1 MSRKSNHTALKVFLI
16 LLILLLI
23 AGSVMMVKL
32 SLNLAGAPV
41 EAIPS
46 DSAIELPTSPLAE
59 TEAATE
65 ATTVPTEPEPEKVI
79 ATATISA
86 QGDLLMHSPV
96 FNTCRQSDGS
106 YNFESI
112 FRYTKD
118 TLAAMDYSVANLET
132 TFGGPDHP
140 HIANQSFCCPDELAA
155 DAAAAGYDMLLTA
168 NNHSGDTTA
177 EGVVRTLEVT
187 RAAGLETLGS
197 QMPGEKRYSIVEIYG
212 IRIGMVSYTW
222 SCKATD
228 TTFSL
233 NGLPAITDEGQMNYF
248 TNANP
253 QKLYTEAEQIM
264 ADLKAEGVDAT
275 MMYIH
280 WGNEYETKENQ
291 LQRDIAQKLCDIGFD
306 VIVGGH
312 AHVVQPMALLESTI
326 DPDHKTICIYS
337 LGNAVSNQRTGV
349 SQLFPAGYTEDGV
362 IFAVTFEKYSD
373 GNVYLAATEVIPT
386 WVNMHTNNGAK
397 EYNILPL
404 KEHEIGQWDADFG
417 LQGNQHASA
426 KKSFERTMGILG
438 EGLQQVNDYL
448 NQQNVE
454 RVAYYEELAKQK

>member
-1 MSRKSNHTALKVFLI
+1 MSHKSNHTGLKAVLI
-16 LLILLLI
+16 LLILILL
-23 AGSVMMVKL
+23 AGSAFMVKL
-32 SLNLAGAPV
+32 SLDLAGAPV
-41 EAIPS
+41 ETQPAGT
-46 DSAIELPTSPLAE
+46 AMELPASPQE
-59 TEAATE
+59 TEAPTE
-65 ATTVPTEPEPEKVI
+65 ATTVPTEPEPEKVV

-96 FNTCRQSDGS
+96 FNTCKQSDGS

-112 FRYTKD
+112 FRFTTD
-118 TLAAMDYSVANLET
+118 ILGSMDYAVANLET

-140 HIANQSFCCPDELAA
+140 HIPNQSFCCPDELAA

-177 EGVVRTLEVT
+177 EGVIRTLEIT

-197 QMPGEKRYSIVEIYG
+197 QMPGENRYSIVEING
-212 IRIGMVSYTW
+212 IRIGMVAYTW
-222 SCKATD
+222 SCKAAD

-253 QKLYTEAEQIM
+253 QKLYTEAEQSM
-264 ADLKAEGVDAT
+264 ADLEAAGVDAT
-275 MMYIH
+275 VMYIH
-280 WGNEYETKENQ
+280 WGNEYEIKENQ

-312 AHVVQPMALLESTI
+312 AHVVQPMALLESTV
-326 DPDHKTICIYS
+326 DPDHKTVCIYS
-337 LGNAVSNQRTGV
+337 LGNAVSNQRTGI

-362 IFAVTFEKYSD
+362 IFTMTFEKYSD
-373 GNVYLAATEVIPT
+373 GTVYLAGSDVIPT

-404 KEHEIGQWDADFG
+404 VKDKEATWETDLGMNA
-417 LQGNQHASA
+417 NQLNSA
-426 KKSFERTMGILG
+426 KKSYDRTMKIVS
-438 EGLQQVNDYL
+438 EGLQQVQDYL
-448 NQQNVE
+448 AQQKTD
-454 RVAYYEELAKQK
+454 RDARYLELAQQK